1 LGFLAGGRL
10 DPADLRKQIRQV
22 RYLTER
28 PFGVNLMVPQCQPNL
43 ELAAPAWL
51 AYRAAL
57 ADDAVQVGAALP
69 ARPRRDDD
77 DFAGKVDTVVA
88 EGPAVVSFT
97 FGLPAIEVLRA
108 IQSVGTAVWATVTR
122 IEDAC
127 SALLAGVDGLCLQG
141 PDSGGHRATVH
152 ASDPPPTV
160 PLESLIAEARTLTK
174 LPLIAA
180 GGVDGPAAVARLL
193 GLGAD
198 AVQVGTLLLGA
209 TEAGTHPAHRRALG
223 ANAVY
228 GQTVVTR
235 AFTGRPVRA
244 VRNDFVAR
252 HDSWAPALYPHV
264 HHLTAPI
271 RAAAADAGQSDLLGV
286 WAGTGYRAVR
296 ETSTH
301 RIVDHLAAA
310 ARHWAP
316 ALAVA

>member
-1 LGFLAGGRL
+1 VT
-10 DPADLRKQIRQV
+10 PTDLHKQIRHV
-22 RYLTER
+22 RYLTAR
-28 PFGVNLMVPQCQPNL
+28 PFGVNLMVPQCEPSL
-43 ELAAPAWL
+43 ELAAPAWQ

-57 ADDAVQVGAALP
+57 RDDAVQVGAALP
-69 ARPRRDDD
+69 TRPRRDDD
-77 DFAGKVDTVVA
+77 DFAGKVDAILA
-88 EGPAVVSFT
+88 ERPAVVSFT
-97 FGLPAIEVLRA
+97 FGLPQAHVLRA
-108 IQSVGTAVWATVTR
+108 IQAVGTAVWATVASP
-122 IEDAC
+122 EDARA
-127 SALLAGVDGLCLQG
+127 ALRARVDGLCLQG
-141 PDSGGHRATVH
+141 PRSGGHRATVH

-160 PLESLIAEARTLTK
+160 ALERLIAEVRSMTD

-193 GLGAD
+193 GYGAD

-209 TEAGTHPAHRRALG
+209 SEAGTHPAHRRALG

-264 HHLTAPI
+264 LHLTAPI
-271 RAAAADAGQSDLLGV
+271 REAAARSGQSQLLGV

-296 ETSTH
+296 DASAKH
-301 RIVDHLAAA
+301 IIRHLATG
-310 ARHWAP
+310 ARHWVPAP
-316 ALAVA
+316 TSG